1 VSSAWPSPCEEGN
14 RRGFG
19 RPLGR
24 TGLQARMGEGGWLGR
39 SASAGPRGSGGDRS
53 GWPGRARL
61 PAEFRPT
68 ARIKLKI
75 PFLFPNL
82 FIIYKL
88 I

>member
-1 VSSAWPSPCEEGN
+1 VSSAWASPCEKGN

-24 TGLQARMGEGGWLGR
+24 TGLQARTGEGGRLGR
-39 SASAGPRGSGGDRS
+39 SASAGPS

-75 PFLFPNL
+75 SFLFSNL